1 MKIDFAALARP
12 KQGALV
18 VLAADEAKLSPFG
31 AALDKA
37 LGGALARA
45 QAGAPRFKG
54 SAGQWLELVGPGG
67 GFSRVLI
74 AGLGKAADIKAEALE
89 AVAGEAV
96 KRITA
101 TGETAL
107 FIAADLPPGAKAE
120 AAEAAARAALGARL
134 GGYRF
139 DKYRTTRKEHEKP
152 SLKTVTVL
160 SEALAAAKKAY
171 QPLAALADGV
181 TLTRDLVSEPA
192 NVIYPE
198 TLADE
203 CRKLAKLGVKV
214 EVLGEKQM
222 QKLGMGALLG
232 VGQGSVRE
240 SQLVVMQWQGGK
252 KADKPVA
259 FVGKGVCFDTGGIS
273 IKPSA
278 GMEEMKWD
286 MGGAGAVIGAMAALA
301 GRKAKANVIGV
312 VALVENMPDGNAQR
326 PGDIVTS
333 MSGQTIEVLNTDA
346 EGRLILCDALTYV
359 QKFEPQVIIDAATLT
374 GACVVA
380 LGKYASGLMTQDD
393 ELANELLD
401 AGNRALDRA
410 WRLPLWDDYQ
420 SALDSVFADFT
431 NLGGKYGGAITA
443 GCFLSRFTTGYRWAH
458 LDIAGTAWN
467 EGRKGLATGRP
478 VPLLTQYLI
487 DRCAWP
493 KCRNAGSGRRRRR
506 SPRCSASRW
515 QPASSS
521 LRSRQMRR
529 KPACRWASS

>member
-31 AALDKA
+31 TALDKA

-45 QAGAPRFKG
+45 LAGAPRFKG

-107 FIAADLPPGAKAE
+107 FIAADLPTGAKAE

-198 TLADE
+198 TLAAE

-346 EGRLILCDALTYV
+346 EGRLILCDALWYC
-359 QKFEPQVIIDAATLT
+359 QQRFKPQFMVDLATLT
-374 GACVVA
+374 GAIIIA
-380 LGKYASGLMTQDD
+380 LGHEHAGLFANDD
-393 ELANELLD
+393 KLSEQLTK
-401 AGNRALDRA
+401 AGKAEGEPL
-410 WRLPLWDDYQ
+410 WRLPLSDNYDKAIN
-420 SALDSVFADFT
+420 SPIADMQ
-431 NLGGKYGGAITA
+431 NIAGPGAGAGSITA
-443 GCFLSRFTTGYRWAH
+443 AQFLQRFVNKTPWAH
-458 LDIAGTAWN
+458 LDIAGTAWSKADKPTVPKGATAFGVRLLN
-467 EGRKGLATGRP
+467 RLVQDNYEG
-478 VPLLTQYLI
+478 
-487 DRCAWP
+487 
-493 KCRNAGSGRRRRR
+493 
-506 SPRCSASRW
+506 
-515 QPASSS
+515 
-521 LRSRQMRR
+521 
-529 KPACRWASS
+529 